1 MSSHEWLPGD
11 KFVINAS
18 DQHYIQK
25 VQEQNLDINTTF
37 YREGEIIQTLGNGN
51 AIVYFSKKCQDE
63 YDTIPLVLLQ
73 YVPDK
78 DSGDEDFVPDFVPFQ
93 EQRINVHKWKRIRS
107 KNQQRIGK
115 PKRRKL
121 QNISPKKKGVML
133 HKTPERMFQNPYE
146 RTWTNIKKN
155 DFHKSSMSESQ
166 ILLHWWKSL
175 GYQLVD

>member
-1 MSSHEWLPGD
+1 MTSHEWLPGD
-11 KFVINAS
+11 RFVINAS
-18 DQHYIQK
+18 DRYYIQK

-37 YREGEIIQTLGNGN
+37 YREGEIINVLGNGN

-73 YVPDK
+73 HVQDK

-93 EQRINVHKWKRIRS
+93 EQRINVHKRKHTWRKY
-107 KNQQRIGK
+107 QQRIDK
-115 PKRRKL
+115 PKRSKL
-121 QNISPKKKGVML
+121 QNILPKKKGVML
-133 HKTPERMFQNPYE
+133 HKTPERTMRNPYE
-146 RTWTNIKKN
+146 RAWSNIKKN
-155 DFHKSSMSESQ
+155 NVHKSSMSESQ